1 MLSWLGER
9 LDSVNPGT
17 ICTTRQTRWFEKMVS
32 PVFNLTSWH
41 LSISFHRVCQ
51 SSVPHSE
58 CTFTVIWVNY
68 LYKQA
73 MHLLHLELEI
83 SGCTPE
89 VNERFCISACCSWL
103 LSGQVLWCSQKL
115 WCEVALA
122 KPAVLQNCVVAVPE
136 PREKKLLEI
145 PWEGSVCWGNLG
157 VLCFMQSIP
166 CVPLWLRWA
175 ELPCLQFVLVNTV
188 INR

>member
-1 MLSWLGER
+1 
-9 LDSVNPGT
+9 
-17 ICTTRQTRWFEKMVS
+17 MV
-32 PVFNLTSWH
+32 PLVLNLTSWH

-136 PREKKLLEI
+136 PRGKKIAWNPLGRGCLLGQ
-145 PWEGSVCWGNLG
+145 PWCLVFHAEHPLRAPLAVVGRTPLLAVCAREYSNLQ
-157 VLCFMQSIP
+157 VIALLWTCIWAFFM
-166 CVPLWLRWA
+166 
-175 ELPCLQFVLVNTV
+175 
-188 INR
+188 